1 MTHVLALNEQTRAER
16 QRDLAIAQIRV
27 ARLKFNEGLEVL
39 ERLERDL
46 MKKDYEEQG

>member
-1 MTHVLALNEQTRAER
+1 MTHVLALNERTRAAR

-27 ARLKFNEGLEVL
+27 ARRKLNEGLEIL

-46 MKKDYEEQG
+46 MKENDEGTN